1 MLSVVLFLLLCLACC
16 ALVWQAGRFSR
27 IEDGWRQRE
36 RDLIDRVLK
45 RASVP
50 PLQIEREQVIKLPDA
65 ELQPRNWIEEAFK
78 TDEIKEDV
86 EQMFPEV
93 AGLTAEQV
101 QAQYP
106 AAWNDAE
113 QRWMAAH
120 SPLKV

>member
-45 RASVP
+45 RASVT

-86 EQMFPEV
+86 EQLFPET

-113 QRWMAAH
+113 KRWMAAH